1 MKELVEDAAIRG
13 LLEGVRTIAVLGIK
27 NGPQDDAF
35 RVPRY
40 LQERGYRIVPVNPKL
55 EVVLGRPVVGSLRE
69 IEEPVDLV
77 NVFRASAHV
86 PAHVEEILALQ
97 PRPLG
102 VWLQLGIR
110 SDEAAAR
117 LLAAGV
123 ALVQDRCLMVEHG
136 RLLGGN
142 PS

>member
-1 MKELVEDAAIRG
+1 VKELVEDAAIRG

-117 LLAAGV
+117 LLAVGV

>member
-1 MKELVEDAAIRG
+1 MKEIVEDAEIRG
-13 LLEGVRTIAVLGIK
+13 LLERVRTIAVLGIK
-27 NGPQDDAF
+27 NGPRDDAF

-40 LQERGYRIVPVNPKL
+40 LQERGYGIVPVNPKL
-55 EVVLGRPVVGSLRE
+55 DVVLGRRAVGTLRE

-77 NVFRASAHV
+77 NVFRAPAHV
-86 PAHVEEILALQ
+86 PAHVDEILAMQ
-97 PRPLG
+97 PRPIG

-123 ALVQDRCLMVEHG
+123 AVVQDRCLMVEHG
-136 RLLGGN
+136 RLLGGG

>member
-1 MKELVEDAAIRG
+1 MKELVEDAEIRD

-110 SDEAAAR
+110 SDEAAAQ

-123 ALVQDRCLMVEHG
+123 AVVQDRCLMVEHG